1 MCICVP
7 TSAPNPPHSFS
18 GRSKAQAG
26 SQPISS
32 SLCGQKS
39 PVSVGLP
46 RDRAAAGGGVIWGA
60 AVLVRKIPG
69 QRSDPPGCLS
79 CLSASLP
86 PSPAPLCLPPLGVLL
101 ALLRAPSHQ
110 PPCCPWIP
118 LTWASAPGSLT
129 SFCSLLTCHL
139 SVRPPLSPAQ
149 SRSSYFSPG
158 LSWVFY
164 ACATKMQVP

>member
-32 SLCGQKS
+32 SLCAQKS

-86 PSPAPLCLPPLGVLL
+86 PSPAPLCLPPLATRGAARPAQGPHHTSLL
-101 ALLRAPSHQ
+101 AVPGCSHLGLSSRLPHLLLFS
-110 PPCCPWIP
+110 
-118 LTWASAPGSLT
+118 S
-129 SFCSLLTCHL
+129 HL
-139 SVRPPLSPAQ
+139 SPLGEAATQP
-149 SRSSYFSPG
+149 RSE
-158 LSWVFY
+158 
-164 ACATKMQVP
+164 